1 MLDIPNAYVQGKP
14 INPVYSFTYLGTQ
27 AGVPQVAG
35 PNGVPTTMNSAAL
48 YNTGLGQQFL
58 NYEGTATP
66 PHTLGWYNSFRYK
79 DLSLSVLFISKL
91 GGVYR
96 DNTFN
101 YASATVGSSKT
112 VINKYVADVFAGN
125 PDIPPFPIVNE
136 TQQYLWDRY
145 VPYLSGLVES
155 SSYVECKELTL
166 DYNLPKSLFNRTKF
180 RNIKIFAEVRDLGI
194 IWAANK
200 HGYDPDWLP
209 GTDRPLAT
217 YTFGVNMGF

>member
-1 MLDIPNAYVQGKP
+1 MLTPPYNFVQGQP
-14 INPVYSFTYLGTQ
+14 VNPVYAYTYLGTI

-35 PNGVPTTMNSAAL
+35 PNGVPTTMNSATL
-48 YNTGLGQQFL
+48 YLNGIGTQFL
-58 NYEGTATP
+58 TYEGTATP
-66 PHTLGWYNSFRYK
+66 PHTLGWSNSFRYNGF
-79 DLSLSVLFISKL
+79 SLSVLFIGKF

-101 YASATVGSSKT
+101 YASATVGSNKT
-112 VINKYVADVFAGN
+112 VINKYVADVFAGDT
-125 PDIPPFPIVNE
+125 DIPPFPNVNE

-155 SSYVECKELTL
+155 SSYVECKEMRL
-166 DYNLPKSLFNRTKF
+166 DYTLPKSLINKAKI
-180 RNIKIFAEVRDLGI
+180 RNVKIFAEARDLGI

-217 YTFGVNMGF
+217 GTVGVNISF